1 MGVLHTIRENV
12 LCNFC
17 FSNANISMLINMYI
31 VYICMIIY
39 LFLVVEHDKK
49 KTI

>member
-1 MGVLHTIRENV
+1 
-12 LCNFC
+12 
-17 FSNANISMLINMYI
+17 MLINMYI

-49 KTI
+49 LSDSR

>member
-1 MGVLHTIRENV
+1 
-12 LCNFC
+12 
-17 FSNANISMLINMYI
+17 MYI

-49 KTI
+49 NYLTVGDLRATRH